1 MLDKV
6 EIIIKMVLTKQIS
19 VLLDTNLSYHNP
31 PQELLNEKEEGLHM
45 LQIAM
50 DSLQIVL
57 PNTSV
62 GGRDS
67 MRRDMT
73 LLQQEYDTLSAA
85 LGEAKTQLDGTL
97 AQWTV
102 YDDSVEQL
110 QRWLQDL
117 ETQVAADSAL
127 QNTLQEKKLQL
138 ERVKVGLKWH
148 IEC

>member
-1 MLDKV
+1 
-6 EIIIKMVLTKQIS
+6 
-19 VLLDTNLSYHNP
+19 
-31 PQELLNEKEEGLHM
+31 M

-50 DSLQIVL
+50 DSLQVVL

-73 LLQQEYDTLSAA
+73 LLQQEYDALSAS

-117 ETQVAADSAL
+117 EAQVAADSAL

-138 ERVKVGLKWH
+138 ERVKVSSH
-148 IEC
+148 